1 MAFESVHRER
11 CNNLN
16 IFEIKFYN
24 NLKIKAHSLR
34 NPGLQ
39 LLFPSYPTLH
49 CSKESTAD
57 EGQQAEAACS
67 PRLYTVRE
75 K

>member
-11 CNNLN
+11 CNNLK
-16 IFEIKFYN
+16 IFDINFYK

-39 LLFPSYPTLH
+39 LFFPTTLH
-49 CSKESTAD
+49 CTKESTAD
-57 EGQQAEAACS
+57 EGQQAEAPCS
-67 PRLYTVRE
+67 PRLYTDQE